1 MTASPAWTPNDIM
14 PTFNMGNSTHHS
26 NREGADVMVM
36 GTSTSKTSRA
46 AGSAARKYPIRTSPS
61 VGTTNSVTPASHFPN
76 GFTGKAQDT
85 ANASRDETFNLE
97 KPDPN
102 FAQSLRS
109 IGPVQPNPTLSHTSA
124 FSRHVNRNTPSRPG
138 GPFAPDPKMNSAL
151 AVLEARSKLQEEAE
165 KEFDQV
171 GKGVNGGRQF
181 LDVMVIR
188 QILAQRDQGKSAANI
203 ERDMGLKKGVVE
215 RLGPRGMVC
224 LVQE

>member
-1 MTASPAWTPNDIM
+1 
-14 PTFNMGNSTHHS
+14 
-26 NREGADVMVM
+26 
-36 GTSTSKTSRA
+36 
-46 AGSAARKYPIRTSPS
+46 
-61 VGTTNSVTPASHFPN
+61 
-76 GFTGKAQDT
+76 
-85 ANASRDETFNLE
+85 
-97 KPDPN
+97 
-102 FAQSLRS
+102 
-109 IGPVQPNPTLSHTSA
+109 
-124 FSRHVNRNTPSRPG
+124 
-138 GPFAPDPKMNSAL
+138 MNSAL